1 MVEKLK
7 NYRAE
12 LEAEK
17 IAVETKDNSIEIETL
32 VNEYRAKLVCEFE
45 EKRTNE
51 SHRIASDIE
60 CLTRYITR
68 LEDEAAAAIEAATIN
83 TVDFSSTS
91 DAINSI

>member
-17 IAVETKDNSIEIETL
+17 CTVEAKDNSIEIETL
-32 VNEYRAKLVCEFE
+32 VNEYRAKLEAEFE
-45 EKRTNE
+45 AKRAEDLSKIT
-51 SHRIASDIE
+51 SDIE

-68 LEDEAAAAIEAATIN
+68 LEDEAAVTTAEFNA
-83 TVDFSSTS
+83 VDFSSTS